1 MTQQPQSAN
10 DPAAGSAAPGIATPA
25 GRANTDGIG
34 DPCGNCGAILRGP
47 HCHQCGQ
54 PVKGLVRHFS
64 SMLGDLL
71 DTFLQLD
78 TRIARTL
85 SPLLL
90 RPGFLSCEY
99 FAGRRV
105 RYVSP
110 VRLFFFLSVLAFLVA
125 QWTLDSQPQ
134 VPQTIQV
141 DNLQNASTIAEA
153 QRLRDSALQKIAAR
167 RVQAAKVPAVG
178 EALNYAEAD
187 VRRQA
192 DMRISELQ
200 RAHATNTPPPVHG
213 GTLEF
218 DHAPWDPVKHPLHSN
233 WLPPAGNAWLN
244 SLVGRA
250 KGNLQRIRQDPKVL
264 LDAWMSALPSTLFL
278 LLPLF
283 ALLLKI
289 AYVFKRR
296 LYMEHFI
303 VALHSHAFLCLDLLL
318 ILLLNG
324 FDDVLGWHWAHA
336 PLQFAI
342 FVLIMWMPFYLL
354 LMQKRVYGQRWPLT
368 LLKYSVIG
376 VVYMILLGIG
386 VTLSLLAKIV
396 WL

>member
-1 MTQQPQSAN
+1 MAV
-10 DPAAGSAAPGIATPA
+10 D
-25 GRANTDGIG
+25 IG
-34 DPCGNCGAILRGP
+34 DPCGNCGTILLGP
-47 HCHQCGQ
+47 HCYECGQ

-78 TRIARTL
+78 TRITRTL

-90 RPGFLSCEY
+90 RPGFLTREY

-125 QWTLDSQPQ
+125 QWTLDSQPKANR
-134 VPQTIQV
+134 TS
-141 DNLQNASTIAEA
+141 DTLLNAGSVADV
-153 QRLRDSALQKIAAR
+153 QRLRDDALHKLAASRAQSANLPAMAKGLDIAETDIR
-167 RVQAAKVPAVG
+167 RK
-178 EALNYAEAD
+178 AD
-187 VRRQA
+187 T
-192 DMRISELQ
+192 RIAELQ
-200 RAHATNTPPPVHG
+200 RAQATHTAPPVHS

-218 DHAPWDPVKHPLHSN
+218 DGKPWDPGAHPVRVA
-233 WLPPAGNAWLN
+233 WLPSFANGWLN
-244 SLVGRA
+244 QQAERA
-250 KGNLQRIRQDPKVL
+250 KENVRRIQQDPNLL

-289 AYVFKRR
+289 VYVFKRR

-324 FDDVLGWHWAHA
+324 FGDIVGWSWAPT
-336 PLQFAI
+336 PLLI
-342 FVLIMWMPFYLL
+342 GRVVLIVWMPIYLL
-354 LMQKRVYGQRWPLT
+354 LMQKRVYGQGWPMT
-368 LLKYSVIG
+368 LLKFSAIG
-376 VVYMILLGIG
+376 TVYLVLLSIG
-386 VTLSLLAKIV
+386 AALSLLAKIV